1 MTKRRAYFT
10 LIILS
15 ISTLILG
22 YFATQ
27 ARVDYEFEK
36 FFPSS
41 SDEVV
46 FFESFR
52 QRFETDNDFLMLGIE
67 ESNGVMDSLFLTE
80 IKSLISDLKQVHN
93 IEDVR
98 GGTSLKRIRREPLS
112 GNLIPSKLISL
123 SSQERIDKEAEKIA
137 VDPMLTPIF
146 FSSDGKNINLIIKHK
161 QRLSKVGC
169 DSLVAEIKTVLAAYD
184 FEAYHMA
191 GRAIAQSFY
200 VNLMRTELAK
210 FSAIGALFVMLFLFI
225 IYRNLWSVFV
235 PMLLVSVSA
244 LWTIGIMTLFNKP
257 LDIMLV
263 VLPTLIFIVG
273 VSDVI
278 HLYTKFLFLKREGMT
293 KIKAIYKTM
302 NDVGIATLLTST
314 TTSIGFASLYFVQV
328 PIIQEF
334 GLVSAMGVMVTFFVT
349 FTGFIAFLSITPE
362 RYFSSSIQSDYWK
375 RKLSKGFV
383 FTLRYGKLLLGITVL
398 IMVISVFGLMKIE
411 QKNKLLEELPT
422 DSPLLSE
429 ISYFNEHFIGT
440 RPFEM
445 SLNLRNDASFFD
457 YDILQQIDTLDYFLQ
472 NEYGV
477 EFLVSPSMMLK
488 KTNLDLHKGDISY
501 FKLPS
506 ESFLSSIRSNF
517 ESKRFKRETKPFI
530 DEDAGIA
537 RINGRLKDYG
547 SEYFKT
553 ENKRLESFFQ
563 SSGLSEYFTYKL
575 TGSAYLI
582 DKSNEVLSSNLLLG
596 LLSAFGLI
604 ALLVGGIFKS
614 LKMLSIVMIVN
625 LIPLIAIAGIMG
637 FMGIDLKISTSV
649 IFTIAF
655 GIAVD
660 DTIHFLSKY
669 RLAGKDHKTALFALK
684 NTYLSTGRA
693 IILTTIVLIGGFVS
707 LLFSGFMGT
716 YYIGLLVS
724 GTLVFALLVGLFV
737 LPYLLYL
744 VRDN

>member
-15 ISTLILG
+15 IFTLILG
-22 YFATQ
+22 YYATQ

-41 SDEVV
+41 SDEVT

-80 IKSLISDLKQVHN
+80 IKSLISDLKKVHN
-93 IEDVR
+93 VEDVR

-112 GNLIPSKLISL
+112 GNLIPSKLIPL
-123 SSQERIDKEAEKIA
+123 SSQERIDKEAEKILL
-137 VDPMLTPIF
+137 DPMLTPIF
-146 FSSDGKNINLIIKHK
+146 FSEDGKNINLIIKHK

-169 DSLVAEIKTVLAAYD
+169 DSLVAEIRTVLEGYN

-200 VNLMRTELAK
+200 VNLMRSELAK
-210 FSAIGALFVMLFLFI
+210 FSGIGALFVILFLFI
-225 IYRNLWSVFV
+225 IYRNLWSVLV

-278 HLYTKFLFLKREGMT
+278 HLYTKFLFLKREGMS
-293 KIKAIYKTM
+293 KIKAIHKTM

-349 FTGFIAFLSITPE
+349 FTAFIAFLSLTPE

-383 FTLRYGKLLLGITVL
+383 FTLRYGKLLLGVTVL
-398 IMVISVFGLMKIE
+398 ILVISVFGLMRIE
-411 QKNKLLEELPT
+411 QKNKLLEELPL

-429 ISYFNEHFIGT
+429 ISYFNDHFIGT

-445 SLNLRNDASFFD
+445 SLTLRNDASFFD
-457 YDILQQIDTLDYFLQ
+457 YEILEQIDTLDYFLL

-477 EFLVSPSMMLK
+477 EFLVSPSMMMK
-488 KTNLDLHKGDISY
+488 KTNLDLHKGDTSY
-501 FKLPS
+501 FKMPS

-517 ESKRFKRETKPFI
+517 ESKRFKRETQAFI
-530 DEDAGIA
+530 DEEAGIA

-553 ENKRLESFFQ
+553 VNKELETFFE
-563 SSGLSEYFTYKL
+563 SSGLSSYFKYKL

-596 LLSAFGLI
+596 LLTAFGLI

-614 LKMLSIVMIVN
+614 FKMLSIVMVVN
-625 LIPLIAIAGIMG
+625 VIPLIAIAGIMG

-669 RLAGKDHKTALFALK
+669 KLAGKDHKTALFALK

-693 IILTTIVLIGGFVS
+693 IILTTIVLIGGFIS